1 MYAKNGERA
10 AYLTFDDGPTKTVTP
25 SILDTL
31 KEYNVKAS
39 FFVIGSLAEANPSL
53 LQREYDEGH
62 LILNH
67 SYSHDYKKIY
77 ADVESFKSEIL
88 QTESIIRNIIGV
100 EPVKIVRFPGGSFE
114 KKTEFKDSLIDIG
127 YKYIDWNS
135 LNGDA
140 EGQSRTV
147 DQLIARIKETS
158 KSEDIVI
165 LMHDAA
171 AKKNTA
177 LALPQIIQY
186 LKDQGFTFKQ
196 FDR

>member
-1 MYAKNGERA
+1 M
-10 AYLTFDDGPTKTVTP
+10 
-25 SILDTL
+25 DTL

-39 FFVIGSLAEANPSL
+39 FFVVGSLAEANPSL

>member
-1 MYAKNGERA
+1 M
-10 AYLTFDDGPTKTVTP
+10 
-25 SILDTL
+25 
-31 KEYNVKAS
+31 
-39 FFVIGSLAEANPSL
+39 
-53 LQREYDEGH
+53 
-62 LILNH
+62 
-67 SYSHDYKKIY
+67 
-77 ADVESFKSEIL
+77 